1 MSYQHILVP
10 IDGSDIS
17 FSAIQHA
24 ANIAKG
30 FGSKVT
36 AISVVSE
43 DPFAAADFYYTSAM
57 LKDYVVEAIKNA
69 EESLEKAQQLA
80 QQQGITIA
88 TLVVKNAVSA
98 ETITTTAE
106 EIHADLIVMGSH
118 GRKGFQKFFL
128 GSFAQDVLGKTA
140 LPVLIVKGSFN

>member
-10 IDGSDIS
+10 VDGSDIS
-17 FSAIQHA
+17 YSAIKHA
-24 ANIAKG
+24 TEIAKA

-57 LKDYVVEAIKNA
+57 LKDYVTEAVKNA
-69 EESLEKAQQLA
+69 EESLVKAQQIA
-80 QQQGITIA
+80 QQQGIMIA
-88 TLVVKNAVSA
+88 TQVVKDAVSA
-98 ETITTTAE
+98 ETVVATAE
-106 EIHADLIVMGSH
+106 ELKADLIVIGSH

-128 GSFAQDVLGKTA
+128 GSFAQDVLGQTE
-140 LPVLIVKGSFN
+140 LPILIVKQ

>member
-17 FSAIQHA
+17 YSAIRHA
-24 ANIAKG
+24 AEIAKT

-57 LKDYVVEAIKNA
+57 LKDYVKEAVKNA
-69 EESLEKAQQLA
+69 EESLVKAEQIA
-80 QQQGITIA
+80 QQQGITIS
-88 TLVVKNAVSA
+88 TQVIKDAVSA
-98 ETITTTAE
+98 ETVVATAE
-106 EIHADLIVMGSH
+106 ELKTDLIVIGSH

-128 GSFAQDVLGKTA
+128 GSLAQDVLNHTQ
-140 LPVLIVKGSFN
+140 LPVLIVKQ